1 MPEWLSTRYEDLRAQ
16 VLGRGDGHDAAGFF
30 VVMRQGMA
38 AWIEASRARRRL
50 PVSPD
55 LAPPRIPE
63 PSAEAEL
70 VSLLASMVQHW
81 FQEKRA

>member
-1 MPEWLSTRYEDLRAQ
+1 

-30 VVMRQGMA
+30 VLMRQGMA
-38 AWIEASRARRRL
+38 AWIEASRARRQL
-50 PVSPD
+50 PASPEP
-55 LAPPRIPE
+55 APGRSPE

-70 VSLLASMVQHW
+70 VSLLASVVQHW